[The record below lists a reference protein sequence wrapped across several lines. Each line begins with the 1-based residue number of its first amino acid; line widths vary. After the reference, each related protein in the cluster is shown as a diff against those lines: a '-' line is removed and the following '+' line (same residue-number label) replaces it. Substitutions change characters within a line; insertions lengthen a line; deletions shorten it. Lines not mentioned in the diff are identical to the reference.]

1 MERSRFATRAR
12 SLDAAPPKRVPYP
25 TMNTRKDSA
34 KITRVTAIP
43 LSYRLPEGKT
53 VRLGVGATTK
63 RDTIILRVETDQGVT
78 GYGEAHPGRSPGAVV
93 SLVNNTLAPM
103 IQGMDAC
110 DVVGVWARV
119 NRMQLSSHGLGAGA
133 ALALSGIDM
142 ALWDIRGKI
151 AGMPLYRL
159 LGGSR
164 RRIPAYA
171 GGISLGF
178 QEPASLV
185 EEAREYVARGY
196 RAVKLRLGDNP
207 RDDIARVLAVREGLG
222 DEIEILTD
230 ANTNY
235 TPADARRV
243 IPALERARV
252 AWLEEPFGCND
263 YGAYR
268 AASGI
273 SRLVP
278 IAAGENHYTRFDF
291 ARLIE
296 ERAVQ
301 ILQPDLSK
309 TGGLTEGMR
318 IAAMASAWGL
328 PVHPHSSATGLNHAV
343 SIHFLAAIDNGGYFE
358 ACVSKFNPLRDMFG
372 TAFEIG
378 ADGCVEPLD
387 RPGIGLEVD
396 EKIFEQFP
404 AIDGPGYVVKF

>member
-1 MERSRFATRAR
+1 M
-12 SLDAAPPKRVPYP
+12 
-25 TMNTRKDSA
+25 
-34 KITRVTAIP
+34 KITRTTAIA

-63 RDTIILRVETDQGVT
+63 RDTIIVKVETDEGIT

-93 SLVNNTLAPM
+93 SLINNTLHPLIA
-103 IQGMDAC
+103 GMDAC
-110 DVVGVWARV
+110 DVVGVFARV

-133 ALALSGIDM
+133 ALAVSGIDM
-142 ALWDIRGKI
+142 ALWDIRGKA

-171 GGISLGF
+171 GGISMGF
-178 QEPASLV
+178 QPPESLV

-207 RDDIARVLAVREGLG
+207 RDDIARVQAVRAGLG

-235 TPADARRV
+235 TLADARRV
-243 IPALERARV
+243 IPALAEARV

-263 YGAYR
+263 HGAYR
-268 AASGI
+268 LGAAI
-273 SRLVP
+273 SPLVP
-278 IAAGENHYTRFDF
+278 IAAGENHYTRFEF

-309 TGGLTEGMR
+309 AGGITESMR
-318 IAAMASAWGL
+318 IAALASAWGL
-328 PVHPHSSATGLNHAV
+328 PIHPHSSATGLNHAV
-343 SIHFLAAIDNGGYFE
+343 SIHYLAAIDNGGYFE

-372 TAFEIG
+372 VTFEIG

-387 RPGIGLEVD
+387 APGIGLTID
-396 EKIFEQFP
+396 EGIFERYP
-404 AIDGPGYVVKF
+404 AIDGPGYVVTF